1 MPAIEKTTDERLDE
15 RSANVL
21 DGLFGDNPDEVVIPR
36 EVKKLEPPNSEDE
49 DEAETPAVEEKPVE
63 KDTDNS
69 EETDWDA
76 DVELEKPAD
85 AEKDDQVLENESA
98 ARKQAK
104 EKGREAKRLKTELTE
119 RELELDC
126 IRKEKEELQERLQ
139 QAESVK
145 TRPEDAPEFQ
155 EKHESVMS
163 DVRAIA
169 RRLPV
174 KSRTLLVPNFG
185 SIMVSYMESLDV
197 PLEKSD
203 EVDQALTA
211 QIVDKLGFSEVPFA
225 ELDDDEQTALQPH
238 VDKIMDLLERN
249 LTPTKELQKLHVS
262 LNEKAKSGHL
272 SVGVRQYQAAAAEL
286 QPALDAVGELSDE
299 LIAVNPHSVES
310 FVAKLARGSAEGKK
324 RVASARADVLELLIG
339 PKALTQEEI
348 DKLKANGTDVKE
360 FIRERERN
368 HLEKKKRL
376 APLLV
381 QALVTRSQFKTTL
394 EKLSKFE
401 LSKQSEES
409 EFDALSDVSKK
420 RPSQQSK
427 TKIKASE
434 RDPLASLLGSTD
446 D

>member
-1 MPAIEKTTDERLDE
+1 MPATEKTTDELLDE
-15 RSANVL
+15 RSEGVL
-21 DGLFGDNPDEVVIPR
+21 NGLFGDKPDEEIIPR
-36 EVKKLEPPNSEDE
+36 EVKPLDPPAEE
-49 DEAETPAVEEKPVE
+49 EEEEAEEEE
-63 KDTDNS
+63 SAEEESS

-76 DVELEKPAD
+76 EEEPKKPAD
-85 AEKDDQVLENESA
+85 TEEEEEAPENETA

-119 RELELDC
+119 RELELDR
-126 IRKEKEELQERLQ
+126 IRKEKEELEERLQ
-139 QAESVK
+139 QAEAVK

-185 SIMVSYMESLDV
+185 SIMVSYMENLDV

-203 EVDQALTA
+203 EADQALTA
-211 QIVDKLGFSEVPFA
+211 QIVDKLGFSDVPFA
-225 ELDDDEQTALQPH
+225 ELDDDERSALQPQ

-249 LTPTKELQKLHVS
+249 LAPTKELQKLHVS
-262 LNEKAKSGHL
+262 LAEKAKSGHL
-272 SVGVRQYQAAAAEL
+272 SVGVRQYQSAAAEL
-286 QPALDAVGELSDE
+286 QPVLDAVGELSEE

-310 FVAKLARGSAEGKK
+310 FVAKLAQGSPEGKK
-324 RVASARADVLELLIG
+324 RVAAARADVLELLVG

-360 FIRERERN
+360 FLRERDRN

-381 QALVTRSQFKTTL
+381 QALVTRNQFKTTL
-394 EKLSKFE
+394 EKLSKIE

-409 EFDALSDVSKK
+409 EFDALRDVTNK

-434 RDPLASLLGSTD
+434 RDPLAKLLGAAD

>member
-1 MPAIEKTTDERLDE
+1 MPPIEKTTDELLDE
-15 RSANVL
+15 RSEGVL
-21 DGLFGDNPDEVVIPR
+21 DGLFGDKSDEEIIPR
-36 EVKKLEPPNSEDE
+36 EVKPLDPP
-49 DEAETPAVEEKPVE
+49 AEEEEETEEEESVEEE
-63 KDTDNS
+63 SS

-76 DVELEKPAD
+76 EDKPEKP
-85 AEKDDQVLENESA
+85 DDKEEEEAPENETA

-119 RELELDC
+119 RELELDR
-126 IRKEKEELQERLQ
+126 IRKQNEELEERLQ
-139 QAESVK
+139 QAEAVK

-185 SIMVSYMESLDV
+185 EIMVSYMESLDV

-211 QIVDKLGFSEVPFA
+211 KIVDKLGLSEVPFA
-225 ELDDDEQTALQPH
+225 DLDDEERSALQPQ

-249 LTPTKELQKLHVS
+249 LAPTKELQKLHVS
-262 LNEKAKSGHL
+262 LAEKAKSGHL

-286 QPALDAVGELSDE
+286 QPVLDAVGELSEE

-310 FVAKLARGSAEGKK
+310 FVAKLAQGSPEGKK
-324 RVASARADVLELLIG
+324 RVAAARTDVLELLVG

-360 FIRERERN
+360 FLRERDRN
-368 HLEKKKRL
+368 HLEKKKKL

-394 EKLSKFE
+394 EKLSKLE

-409 EFDALSDVSKK
+409 EFDALSDVTKK

-434 RDPLASLLGSTD
+434 RDPLRDLLGSEED
-446 D
+446 